1 MEWVPASN
9 FDFEKLFNIIKKND
23 SICNATTESPFQLR
37 FATIGYSWM
46 AFHLNLEN
54 SKLIFRDDGDV

>member
-1 MEWVPASN
+1 MEWALASN

-37 FATIGYSWM
+37 FATIPQSE
-46 AFHLNLEN
+46 AILH
-54 SKLIFRDDGDV
+54 